1 MHNPKLNPEVMKLT
15 TKYDGLFL
23 YCSCWYIYTLQLYCW
38 LASEYEFE
46 KKSERK
52 TFIAITL
59 AEESESGEAQ
69 TKSDDDSGQNF

>member
-1 MHNPKLNPEVMKLT
+1 MINATIHQPQMALRIVFETFAFNKPKE
-15 TKYDGLFL
+15 DI
-23 YCSCWYIYTLQLYCW
+23 WRLQ
-38 LASEYEFE
+38 

>member
-1 MHNPKLNPEVMKLT
+1 MKLA
-15 TKYDGLFL
+15 TKFEWLYL
-23 YCSCWYIYTLQLYCW
+23 YCSCLRLLHLYCW
-38 LASEYEFE
+38 LAWEYGFE

-59 AEESESGEAQ
+59 AEQSESGEAQ